1 MSNLRDLFLL
11 RQDVTYL
18 NHGSFGACPRPVF
31 EVYQNRQL
39 ELERQ
44 PLEFLGRRFAGL
56 MKEARR
62 ELAAFLNTDSENFFF
77 VPNAT
82 TGLNIIARSLP
93 LQPGDE
99 ILASDQE
106 YGAMDRLW
114 NFICQKRSAIYRR
127 QEIPLPL
134 KSPEEM
140 IEALW
145 AGVMER
151 TRVIF
156 LSHITSPTA
165 LIFPLQEIARRARK
179 QGILTV
185 IDGAHGPG
193 QVEVNL
199 DALGVD
205 FYSGNCH
212 KWMMSPKGAA
222 FLYARPEHQQL
233 IEPLVVSWGDKSLPG
248 SSRFIQENEFQGT
261 HDIAAYLSVPAAIQ
275 FRREQRWEKVQR
287 RCHELVLLAYR
298 EIPAITG
305 LPPLSPPE
313 ESWFRQ
319 MAAFPLPPGN
329 GEALQRQLYE
339 EFSIEIPVF
348 IHNGQ
353 PFIRIS
359 VQGYNTRE
367 DVEKFIE
374 SLGKILRRNGV

>member
-1 MSNLRDLFLL
+1 MSTLRDLFLL
-11 RQDVTYL
+11 RPEVIYL

-31 EVYQNRQL
+31 EVYQNWQL

-44 PLEFLGRRFAGL
+44 PVEFLGRRYAGL
-56 MKEARR
+56 MKEARQ
-62 ELAAFLNTDSENFFF
+62 ELAAFLSVDSENLFF

-82 TGLNIIARSLP
+82 TGLNVVARSLP
-93 LQPGDE
+93 LQTGNE
-99 ILASDQE
+99 ILTTDQE

-114 NFICQKRSAIYRR
+114 NFICQKRGAVYRR
-127 QEIPLPL
+127 QEIPLPQ

-140 IEALW
+140 IAALW
-145 AGVMER
+145 AAVTEQ

-165 LIFPLQEIARRARK
+165 LIFPIKEIARRARE

-193 QVEVNL
+193 QVDVNL
-199 DALGVD
+199 KALGVD
-205 FYSGNCH
+205 FYAGNCH

-222 FLYARPEHQQL
+222 FLYARPERQQL

-248 SSRFIQENEFQGT
+248 SSSFIQENEFQGT
-261 HDIAAYLSVPAAIQ
+261 RDIAAYLSVPAAIR
-275 FRREQRWEKVQR
+275 FRREHHWEEIQR

-305 LPPLSPPE
+305 LPPLTPPE
-313 ESWFRQ
+313 ERWFRQ
-319 MAAFPLPPGN
+319 MAAFPLPPVN
-329 GEALQRQLYE
+329 GENLQRQLYD

-353 PFIRIS
+353 PLIRIS
-359 VQGYNTRE
+359 VQGYNTLE

-374 SLGKILRRNGV
+374 ALGKILRQGGF